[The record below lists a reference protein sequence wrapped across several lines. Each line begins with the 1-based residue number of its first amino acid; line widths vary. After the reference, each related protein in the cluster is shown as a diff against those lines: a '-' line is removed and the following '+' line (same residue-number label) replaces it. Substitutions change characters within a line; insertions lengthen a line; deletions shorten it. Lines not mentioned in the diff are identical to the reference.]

1 MPTSRR
7 RPPLAVYRHYGI
19 DSSPG
24 AITEAGAVAAGP
36 RSGDSTE
43 AGDDAM
49 TRSEDEVH
57 IGKRRRERGRARL
70 KKDVVTD
77 YVENKVPVRREE
89 VRLDYEP
96 AEHGE
101 HAD

>member
-1 MPTSRR
+1 
-7 RPPLAVYRHYGI
+7 
-19 DSSPG
+19 
-24 AITEAGAVAAGP
+24 
-36 RSGDSTE
+36 
-43 AGDDAM
+43 M
-49 TRSEDEVH
+49 TRSAEEVH

-89 VRLDYEP
+89 VRLDDEP
-96 AEHGE
+96 AEHRE